1 MLTILV
7 KGRQCVAVDDLV
19 GIANDNKSETV
30 AFIFEEMPYEGTVS
44 VKTQLGRTMDKIILT
59 QDSENTNT
67 YLWKVESKTI
77 PITGYMSC
85 QLEILDGEVVWQSE
99 EFILRVSR
107 QVNSN
112 GEIEEAYPSVLL
124 QIQAELDRLADEI
137 GITYYTF
144 AQNEAASTWIIT
156 HPLKKMP
163 AVTVVDSAGNV
174 VMGEVTYIDENT
186 VQIRFNG
193 AFSGKAYLN

>member
-30 AFIFEEMPYEGTVS
+30 AFIFEEMPYNGILS
-44 VKTQLGRTMDKIILT
+44 VKTQLGRTVDKIPLA
-59 QDSENTNT
+59 QDTENINT

-85 QLEILDGEVVWQSE
+85 QLEIIDGDVVWQSE
-99 EFILRVSR
+99 DFTLRVSR
-107 QVNSN
+107 QIDVN
-112 GEIEEAYPSVLL
+112 GAIEEAYPTVLIEMQK
-124 QIQAELDRLADEI
+124 QIDALADEI
-137 GITYYTF
+137 GITYYTY
-144 AQNEAASTWIIT
+144 AQNEAASTWLIS

-163 AVTVVDSAGNV
+163 AVTVVDSAGSV
-174 VMGEVTYIDENT
+174 VMGEITYIDENT
-186 VQIRFNG
+186 VQIKFNG

>member
-7 KGRQCVAVDDLV
+7 KGRQCVAADDLIGV
-19 GIANDNKSETV
+19 ANDNKAEKV
-30 AFIFEEMPYEGTVS
+30 AFIFENMPYHGTVS
-44 VKTQLGRTMDKIILT
+44 LKTQLGRTIDKIILT
-59 QDSENTNT
+59 QDTENT
-67 YLWKVESKTI
+67 YLWEVEAKTI

-85 QLEILDGEVVWQSE
+85 QLEILDGEILWQSE

-107 QVNSN
+107 QVNSD
-112 GEIEEAYPSVLL
+112 GEIEETYPSVLL

-174 VMGEVTYIDENT
+174 VMGEITYIDENT
-186 VQIRFNG
+186 VQVKFNG

>member
-7 KGRQCVAVDDLV
+7 KGRQCVATDDLV

-30 AFIFEEMPYEGTVS
+30 AFIFEETPYAGTVS
-44 VKTQLGRTMDKIILT
+44 IKTQLGRTVDKIILT
-59 QDSENTNT
+59 QDVENTNT
-67 YLWKVESKTI
+67 YLWQVESKTI

-85 QLEILDGEVVWQSE
+85 QLEILDGEIVWQSE

-107 QVNSN
+107 QVNAN
-112 GEIEEAYPSVLL
+112 GEIEETYPSVLL
-124 QIQAELDRLADEI
+124 QLQAELNRLADEI
-137 GITYYTF
+137 GITYYTY

-174 VMGEVTYIDENT
+174 VMGEVTYIDEDT
-186 VQIRFNG
+186 VQVKFNG